1 MRNAGSAKKRS
12 ITATLIV
19 TYNGDFHPRPL
30 IYAGNTIQSFSRF
43 SFLYSFPFTVN
54 PSHFNST
61 VESIKIKEEIVA
73 PYVEEQRRSLQL
85 PNQATIIIMN
95 VFQCQMTVEVLDILH
110 AHDIYLCKAP
120 ANMTHLLQTLDLMV
134 NNYCK
139 VFMKNKFGKWF
150 GKQVEKSFKL
160 GLKVEESNIQF
171 VLATMTPLQV
181 LWLVEFWYHT
191 KLGSGSSIR
200 TNCWK
205 ATGIFD
211 AIMGSAELPSLN
223 LF

>member
-1 MRNAGSAKKRS
+1 
-12 ITATLIV
+12 
-19 TYNGDFHPRPL
+19 
-30 IYAGNTIQSFSRF
+30 
-43 SFLYSFPFTVN
+43 
-54 PSHFNST
+54 
-61 VESIKIKEEIVA
+61 
-73 PYVEEQRRSLQL
+73 
-85 PNQATIIIMN
+85 
-95 VFQCQMTVEVLDILH
+95 MTVEVLDILH
-110 AHDIYLCKAP
+110 AHDIYLCKVP